1 MILGFGIDLLE
12 KNRIEKV
19 YNNFNSNFVEKI
31 LSLEELSLFNEVE
44 DYNKKIYFLA
54 KRFSVKEAFLKAVG
68 IGMGRGILMKDITL
82 KNNSFGKPELELNN
96 ISRDFLIKYF
106 NNIDYDKINFIVSI
120 TDEKLLINT
129 AVIID
134 YDKY

>member
-120 TDEKLLINT
+120 TDERLLINT

>member
-1 MILGFGIDLLE
+1 
-12 KNRIEKV
+12 
-19 YNNFNSNFVEKI
+19 
-31 LSLEELSLFNEVE
+31 
-44 DYNKKIYFLA
+44 
-54 KRFSVKEAFLKAVG
+54 
-68 IGMGRGILMKDITL
+68 MGRGILMKDITL
-82 KNNSFGKPELELNN
+82 KNNSFGKPELELIDRAKN
-96 ISRDFLIKYF
+96 FLIKYF

>member
-82 KNNSFGKPELELNN
+82 KNNSFGKPELELIDRAKN
-96 ISRDFLIKYF
+96 FLIKYF